1 MTASA
6 TPPEAPRKARARF
19 HMNTSAPLH
28 VWARLLREH
37 GAPAP
42 EYRRQLMKMLLIS
55 ALLGP
60 WRLADRLLY
69 AAHVAR
75 TPIHPSPVFILGA
88 ARSGTTFL
96 HGLMGCVPD
105 LGFPTHRQAMAQGI
119 FLSAGVPLQWL
130 RDRMARGRTV
140 RRKMDNVEITAH
152 VPQEEEIAV
161 SNMTHRS
168 FMYGFSFPQSL
179 RFLFHRYA
187 TLEALSPR
195 ELAHWDRL
203 YLMVLRKAT
212 WAAGGRRLVLKSPT
226 NMVRIPHLLRL
237 FPEARFVHIV
247 RNPYTIYHSM
257 AGLFAKLTDAYKLQ
271 AATREQTRGH
281 AEDFYIWCMR
291 KYLQDRHLITADRL
305 VEVRYE
311 DLERNPLDELERIY
325 RGLELPDWEAARA
338 AAASYMAGKA
348 QYRKNV
354 YPEDPAVIERVNEIW
369 RFAVDEWQYRPPD
382 PQA

>member
-1 MTASA
+1 MPS
-6 TPPEAPRKARARF
+6 EAPGNARARF
-19 HMNTSAPLH
+19 HMNGSASLR
-28 VWARLLREH
+28 VWMRLLREH

-42 EYRRQLMKMLLIS
+42 EYRLQLVQLLLSS

-96 HGLMGCVPD
+96 HTLMGCDPG
-105 LGFPTHRQAMAQGI
+105 LGFPTQLQAMAPGI
-119 FLSAGVPLQWL
+119 FLSAGRLLQWL
-130 RDRMARGRTV
+130 RDRMMRGRTV
-140 RRKMDNVEITAH
+140 KRAMDNVEITPH
-152 VPQEEEIAV
+152 VPQEEEIAI
-161 SNMTHRS
+161 SNLTHCS
-168 FMYGFSFPQSL
+168 FMHCFSFPQSL

-187 TLEALSPR
+187 TLQAMSRR

-203 YLMVLRKAT
+203 YLETLRKAT
-212 WAAGGRRLVLKSPT
+212 WRAGGRRLVVKSPI

-237 FPEARFVHIV
+237 FPEARFIHIV

-271 AATREQTRGH
+271 AVTREQTRGH

-291 KYLQDRHLITADRL
+291 KYLQDRHLIAADRL

-338 AAASYMAGKA
+338 SAASYLAGKA

-354 YPEDPAVIERVNEIW
+354 YSLDPAVVDRVDEIW
-369 RFAVDEWQYRPPD
+369 RFAADEWQYRPPD
-382 PQA
+382 AQA

>member
-1 MTASA
+1 M
-6 TPPEAPRKARARF
+6 PPEAPRKARPPF
-19 HMNTSAPLH
+19 HFNTSAPLR
-28 VWARLLREH
+28 VWVRLLREH
-37 GAPAP
+37 GLPAP
-42 EYRRQLMKMLLIS
+42 EYRPQLARILLFS

-69 AAHVAR
+69 AARVAR

-96 HGLMGCVPD
+96 HGLMGCDP
-105 LGFPTHRQAMAQGI
+105 GFGFLTHRQALAPGI
-119 FLSAGVPLQWL
+119 FLSAAGLLQRL

-140 RRKMDNVEITAH
+140 KRSMDNVEITPH
-152 VPQEEEIAV
+152 VPQEEEVAI
-161 SNMTHRS
+161 SNLTHRS
-168 FMYGFSFPQSL
+168 FMHCFSFPQSL
-179 RFLFHRYA
+179 RFLLHRYA
-187 TLEALSPR
+187 TLEAMSRR

-203 YLMVLRKAT
+203 YLMTLRKAT

-226 NMVRIPHLLRL
+226 NMARLPHLLRL

-257 AGLFAKLTDAYKLQ
+257 TGLFTKLTDAYKLQ
-271 AATREQTRGH
+271 TVTREQAQGH

-291 KYLQDRHLITADRL
+291 KYLEDRHLIAADRL

-338 AAASYMAGKA
+338 AVESHLAGKA

-354 YPEDPAVIERVNEIW
+354 YPEDPAVIDRVNEIW

-382 PQA
+382 TQV